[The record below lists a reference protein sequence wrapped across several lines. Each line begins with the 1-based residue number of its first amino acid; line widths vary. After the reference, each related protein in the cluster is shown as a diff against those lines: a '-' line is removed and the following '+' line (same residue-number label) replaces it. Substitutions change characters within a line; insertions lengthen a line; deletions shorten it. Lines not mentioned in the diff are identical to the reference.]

1 MRKYIA
7 IVMMICLSASLLT
20 GCGGSG
26 GGGRSM
32 GGQPKSETRTD
43 AAQAD
48 GYVIFVKDANT
59 EEPLADVRVQFCS
72 DTQCMMAKTDN
83 TGAAVFDVDP
93 GNYEAHILKPPVGY
107 QKSSETANL
116 TAEDRVA
123 VFKLLKEGEELGTA
137 DTAD

>member
-43 AAQAD
+43 ATQAD

-93 GNYEAHILKPPVGY
+93 GNYEAHILKPPAGY
-107 QKSSETANL
+107 QNSSETADL

>member
-59 EEPLADVRVQFCS
+59 EEPLAILL
-72 DTQCMMAKTDN
+72 
-83 TGAAVFDVDP
+83 GYAVHD
-93 GNYEAHILKPPVGY
+93 G
-107 QKSSETANL
+107 Q
-116 TAEDRVA
+116 DRQHR
-123 VFKLLKEGEELGTA
+123 GGCI
-137 DTAD
+137 